1 MVRIVC
7 TKSLIFSTKALFL
20 LALGVVA
27 MDSEVTWIE
36 GMDALERSRRREVA
50 DADVERRFLNL
61 EKSRFWRTRLG
72 RTVKTNLKIT
82 SVVFSEFTTYMLRLR
97 ISKNDMSKNS
107 LHFIVY
113 VFDTNPESGLL
124 TRIVLIG
131 FHDFICIFQNT
142 MSSNQRFLS
151 SNAIA

>member
-1 MVRIVC
+1 MPNLFRINHFDFHYFVHSLPESSLKYHKNNKDSTILCENESPRFCEADRILSADMVRMVC

-72 RTVKTNLKIT
+72 RTVK
-82 SVVFSEFTTYMLRLR
+82 
-97 ISKNDMSKNS
+97 
-107 LHFIVY
+107 
-113 VFDTNPESGLL
+113 
-124 TRIVLIG
+124 
-131 FHDFICIFQNT
+131 
-142 MSSNQRFLS
+142 
-151 SNAIA
+151 

>member
-1 MVRIVC
+1 MVRMVC

-82 SVVFSEFTTYMLRLR
+82 SVVFSEFTTY
-97 ISKNDMSKNS
+97 
-107 LHFIVY
+107 
-113 VFDTNPESGLL
+113 
-124 TRIVLIG
+124 
-131 FHDFICIFQNT
+131 
-142 MSSNQRFLS
+142 
-151 SNAIA
+151 